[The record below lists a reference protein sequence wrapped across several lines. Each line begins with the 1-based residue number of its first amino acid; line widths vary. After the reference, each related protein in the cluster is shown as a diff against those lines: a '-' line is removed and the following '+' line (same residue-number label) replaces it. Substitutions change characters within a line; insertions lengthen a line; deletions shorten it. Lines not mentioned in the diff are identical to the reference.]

1 MPKHAGYLLQCQAYR
16 QLNFPGYYLSL
27 PPRQD
32 LTGFDTSKKSCEEG
46 DDSHEKPQ
54 NVSFAD
60 SNQHYEMFS
69 LNLVGFANKN
79 HQLP

>member
-16 QLNFPGYYLSL
+16 QYCYLSL
-27 PPRQD
+27 PRQD

-54 NVSFAD
+54 NAGFAD

-69 LNLVGFANKN
+69 LNLAGFANKN